1 MSKSRAPTFGGL
13 PLPARIYIPGVL
25 GLAALAVVAATGAYD
40 APQLDLGLLAL
51 AAALCAAGNLF
62 EVFAPASFSFQPNLS
77 VFLCA
82 ALFLPPWAVAALA
95 VACFLPGWLA
105 HRFPWY
111 MVAFNIANYM
121 VAGVAAQA
129 IIGFD
134 GPLTSQWSPD
144 LGSALALAAAA
155 IAFVAVNH
163 LLIALVVSLAQG
175 RSLRNS
181 AADMLD
187 CAPMDLALAMTGACL
202 AALWAST
209 PPLALLVVGP
219 MVLMYR
225 ALWVPLLEHR
235 SRIEPKTGLY
245 NSEYLA
251 KELEDALASAKR
263 RGSGLSVMMIDL
275 DQLRVIN
282 NRHGHLAG
290 DELIRAVAQV
300 VAESAAAHDGIA
312 ARFGGDELCMLLPDK
327 ALEPSRQIAEKL
339 RGLIEQIDLP
349 FGESGESL
357 KITGSTGI
365 ASYPEHAD
373 TGEGLLGAADA
384 AVYDAKLGGRNRTRL
399 ALPAGSRE
407 ALEMKPLMEVPDSPP
422 LVPLV
427 NPRSLTSNGR
437 RASDNSRPPAATPPD
452 LVELR
457 VEDPPAANGGP
468 PLDGSEPGEASPAA
482 EQAPAEAGRP
492 ELIKFYVGL
501 LCGAAVLIGGLAI
514 GAGIPADPWLFLML
528 VGAVVALDALRIDVF
543 ERANLSPAA
552 VPVLALAYFSGPL
565 GPIAAEAMI
574 ALARMLR
581 RDPVLKWSFDFGALS
596 LAGAAAA
603 LAFALL
609 PAEADAGALL
619 VVGVIAG
626 VVYYGVNSGLL
637 AVVMG
642 LSEGRSPLPVW
653 RERLAWM
660 VPHYVAFGLLSGTLV
675 IAEHGLGLYAIALF
689 GLPVLMLWIAEK
701 QYLDRSRASVAELR
715 KTNDELAGANALLQR
730 LLEDNQQLLG
740 RMHRS
745 YLSTITSLARTV
757 EAKDPYTSGHTERVA
772 QVALLLASELGLD
785 ATQLRAVE
793 VGAIIHDIGKIG
805 IPDHI
810 LLKPGPLTAE
820 ETAEMRRHPEISSY
834 ILAELELPA
843 VVKQMAR
850 SHHERFDGTGYPDE
864 LAGEEIPVAAR
875 ILSVADVLDAMTSDR
890 PYRKALPLAVAR
902 AEIERMAG
910 TQFCPRV
917 VAALSAAMDRETDF
931 WKTFDSTSGAPELSK
946 AWPA

>member
-1 MSKSRAPTFGGL
+1 VQVQRTGLVPYDDAWDIQRALHAAVVDGAEDTVLLLEHPPVFTAGKRTQAHERPADGTPVVDVDRGGKITFHGPGQL
-13 PLPARIYIPGVL
+13 VGYPVVRLPAHVYVVDYVRRVEQ
-25 GLAALAVVAATGAYD
+25 ALIATCT
-40 APQLDLGLLAL
+40 DLGL
-51 AAALCAAGNLF
+51 
-62 EVFAPASFSFQPNLS
+62 
-77 VFLCA
+77 
-82 ALFLPPWAVAALA
+82 
-95 VACFLPGWLA
+95 
-105 HRFPWY
+105 
-111 MVAFNIANYM
+111 
-121 VAGVAAQA
+121 
-129 IIGFD
+129 
-134 GPLTSQWSPD
+134 
-144 LGSALALAAAA
+144 
-155 IAFVAVNH
+155 
-163 LLIALVVSLAQG
+163 VSGRVTG
-175 RSLRNS
+175 RSGVWL
-181 AADMLD
+181 
-187 CAPMDLALAMTGACL
+187 
-202 AALWAST
+202 
-209 PPLALLVVGP
+209 
-219 MVLMYR
+219 
-225 ALWVPLLEHR
+225 
-235 SRIEPKTGLY
+235 
-245 NSEYLA
+245 
-251 KELEDALASAKR
+251 
-263 RGSGLSVMMIDL
+263 
-275 DQLRVIN
+275 
-282 NRHGHLAG
+282 
-290 DELIRAVAQV
+290 
-300 VAESAAAHDGIA
+300 
-312 ARFGGDELCMLLPDK
+312 
-327 ALEPSRQIAEKL
+327 
-339 RGLIEQIDLP
+339 
-349 FGESGESL
+349 
-357 KITGSTGI
+357 
-365 ASYPEHAD
+365 
-373 TGEGLLGAADA
+373 
-384 AVYDAKLGGRNRTRL
+384 
-399 ALPAGSRE
+399 
-407 ALEMKPLMEVPDSPP
+407 
-422 LVPLV
+422 
-427 NPRSLTSNGR
+427 
-437 RASDNSRPPAATPPD
+437 
-452 LVELR
+452 
-457 VEDPPAANGGP
+457 
-468 PLDGSEPGEASPAA
+468 
-482 EQAPAEAGRP
+482 PAEAGRP

-715 KTNDELAGANALLQR
+715 KTNDELAGANARLQR